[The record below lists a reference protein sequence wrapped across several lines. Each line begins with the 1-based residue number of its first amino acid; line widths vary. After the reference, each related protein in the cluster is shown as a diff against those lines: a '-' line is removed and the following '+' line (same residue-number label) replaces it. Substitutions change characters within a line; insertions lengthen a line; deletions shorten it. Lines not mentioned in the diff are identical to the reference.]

1 MRYSQAVYRQ
11 FLMRLKSLLILI
23 TCLFHFVSCKQTNEQ
38 LIREAER
45 LTEKKNYGKAID
57 IYTKVI
63 NNNNK
68 IELAYFNRGQCYYH
82 IDNYE
87 LALRDFDTII
97 ARKPT
102 SGIVMTINPDSPAA
116 SEEDRTKVLY
126 NDAFYQRAIVK
137 VYMDSIE
144 SSYQDFQTLID
155 VNYEKTF
162 CTIWQGDIW
171 HIVGNDEKACRFVQR
186 ARRLAKSEE
195 EIKEADKMIKEYCLK

>member
-1 MRYSQAVYRQ
+1 M
-11 FLMRLKSLLILI
+11 
-23 TCLFHFVSCKQTNEQ
+23 
-38 LIREAER
+38 IREAVS
-45 LTEKKNYGKAID
+45 LTEKKNYAKAID

-68 IELAYFNRGQCYYH
+68 IELAYFNRGRCYYY

-87 LALRDFDTII
+87 LAVKDFDTII

-116 SEEDRTKVLY
+116 SEEDRTKVSY

-137 VYMDSIE
+137 FYMDSIE
-144 SSYQDFQTLID
+144 SSYQDFQALID
-155 VNYEKTF
+155 VNHEKVF

-171 HIVGNDEKACRFVQR
+171 HIVGNDEKACRFMQR
-186 ARRLAKSEE
+186 ARRLAMSEE
-195 EIKEADKMIKEYCLK
+195 EIKEADKMIKEYCRATSHVP